1 MGMKRFSS
9 GAAVVGLLMVS
20 VPLRAHHG
28 FAAFYTNERVTLKGT
43 VTSWRWAN
51 PHCLLLFDVKDDK
64 GNIVHWAA
72 EVENPN
78 SMANRGWAKNSLTA
92 GDEVAVSLE
101 PARSGNPVGRIFS
114 VVLPNGKVLVGMEGT
129 GALSPTENL
138 QPKS

>member
-1 MGMKRFSS
+1 MGMKRFTS
-9 GAAVVGLLMVS
+9 GAVAVGLLMVS

-28 FAAFYTNERVTLKGT
+28 FSAFYTTEHVTLKGT

-78 SMANRGWAKNSLTA
+78 SMAKRGWAKNSFT
-92 GDEVAVSLE
+92 GGEEVAVSLE
-101 PARSGNPVGRIFS
+101 PARSGNPVGRVLN
-114 VVLPNGKVLVGMEGT
+114 VVLPDGKVLVGMEGP
-129 GALSPTENL
+129 GVLSPTENS
-138 QPKS
+138 KS